1 MGSQTA
7 HTVWWPSP
15 STGLILAPVP
25 TPASAQVV
33 NTVGSQNTR
42 SIIHRKSPGVDYC
55 NSLLYIVHEATRAL
69 LLLGQKSLPAR
80 LHATTVF
87 RCKLKNT
94 PRLTYRQ
101 TDRSNFITH
110 SLTSRPSSMT
120 VGDCRWPLYCL
131 SSPLLPIL
139 WHLLQL
145 KASDYIL
152 WCKWTVKSKIGL
164 AIKQPDSVQE
174 LEIIFAMMSR

>member
-1 MGSQTA
+1 MHMCENLTTWSLSHAYPSKNSSKLFCSFFSYPMGSQTA
-7 HTVWWPSP
+7 HTVWRPSA
-15 STGLILAPVP
+15 GLILAPVP
-25 TPASAQVV
+25 TPASAQVA

-69 LLLGQKSLPAR
+69 LLLGQKSLPVR

-94 PRLTYRQ
+94 PRFTYIQ

-120 VGDCRWPLYCL
+120 VGDCR
-131 SSPLLPIL
+131 
-139 WHLLQL
+139 
-145 KASDYIL
+145 
-152 WCKWTVKSKIGL
+152 
-164 AIKQPDSVQE
+164 
-174 LEIIFAMMSR
+174 